1 MTRTDRLTHAA
12 TAATLA
18 TSGAVHAQL
27 YLSGYRTIPVIGTLF
42 LLQASASI
50 ALAVLLLAGALLRA
64 PATLYLAAAATAA
77 GALAGFAASRTTGI
91 FGFTERGL
99 QPAPQALVSL
109 LAEAATLVLLA
120 VIARRTVTLPFRPRR
135 RLTSG

>member
-18 TSGAVHAQL
+18 TSGAIHAQL
-27 YLSGYRTIPVIGTLF
+27 YLSGYRSIPVIGTLF
-42 LLQASASI
+42 LLQASASV
-50 ALAVLLLAGALLRA
+50 ALAVLLLAGTLLRP
-64 PATLYLAAAATAA
+64 PALLYLAAAGTAA

-99 QPAPQALVSL
+99 QPAPQSLLTL
-109 LAEAATLVLLA
+109 LAETATLALLA
-120 VIARRTVTLPFRPRR
+120 VITRRAMTLSKRFA
-135 RLTSG
+135 

>member
-18 TSGAVHAQL
+18 TSGAIHAQL
-27 YLSGYRTIPVIGTLF
+27 YLSGYRSIPVIGTLF
-42 LLQASASI
+42 LLQASASL
-50 ALAVLLLAGALLRA
+50 ALAVLLLAGTLLRP
-64 PATLYLAAAATAA
+64 PALLYLAAAATAA

-99 QPAPQALVSL
+99 QPAPQSLLTL
-109 LAEAATLVLLA
+109 LAEAATLALLA
-120 VIARRTVTLPFRPRR
+120 VITRRAMTLSKRF
-135 RLTSG
+135 T